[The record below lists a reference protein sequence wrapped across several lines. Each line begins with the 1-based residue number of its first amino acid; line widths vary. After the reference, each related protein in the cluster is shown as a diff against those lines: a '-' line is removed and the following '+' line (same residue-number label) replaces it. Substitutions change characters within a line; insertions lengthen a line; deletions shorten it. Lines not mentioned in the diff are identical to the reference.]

1 MSNSLLQNAM
11 SFDNFDYDHPMH
23 RSELREG
30 AEKIE
35 DENMNDDGGID
46 CEEELGEWIGGGKR
60 IELG

>member
-1 MSNSLLQNAM
+1 MSS
-11 SFDNFDYDHPMH
+11 DNFDYDDPMH

-35 DENMNDDGGID
+35 DENMNGDGGID